1 MVSPE
6 HLNDRFAL
14 HGAVEHRSVEERLA
28 EVDKRLAECERLLGV
43 HGGRLDGL
51 DAGLAA
57 HVDEPV
63 EVVYTEIEESPG
75 AEVDIAEAENA
86 ASADI
91 AESESG
97 EAEAGE

>member
-1 MVSPE
+1 MVTPE

-14 HGAVEHRSVEERLA
+14 HGAVEHRSVEERLT
-28 EVDKRLAECERLLGV
+28 ECERLLGE

-63 EVVYTEIEESPG
+63 EVVYTEIEDSPG
-75 AEVDIAEAENA
+75 AEVDIAEAEDA
-86 ASADI
+86 ASADV